1 MSNQLE
7 KLKNSI
13 KKEYTDNFELNLMK
27 SSGFVPVDKRGNDFY
42 VIINKNNLS
51 QKTNIESIIKEKYA
65 DYTPKFIPVES
76 SEFEEIIKSFEPK
89 PAKTTAQEP
98 AAAEQSGN
106 SEPTAEEMLVGIG
119 WITHAQLS
127 ECQKRQKKL
136 IFL

>member
-13 KKEYTDNFELNLMK
+13 KKEYTNNFELNLMK

-76 SEFEEIIKSFEPK
+76 SEFE
-89 PAKTTAQEP
+89 
-98 AAAEQSGN
+98 
-106 SEPTAEEMLVGIG
+106 
-119 WITHAQLS
+119 
-127 ECQKRQKKL
+127 
-136 IFL
+136 